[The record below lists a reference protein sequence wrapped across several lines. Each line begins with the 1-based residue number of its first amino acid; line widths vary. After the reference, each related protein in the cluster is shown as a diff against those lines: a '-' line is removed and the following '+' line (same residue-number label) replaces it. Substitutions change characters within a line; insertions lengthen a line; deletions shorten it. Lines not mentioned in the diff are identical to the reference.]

1 MIKIGII
8 GAGRLARIAVLPAL
22 KQIDNIELSGIYNRT
37 FEKAQKLARDFQIP
51 FCYKDLDK
59 FLSQKYGAV
68 LVLSSPEVHK
78 IHVISALQ
86 AGSHV
91 FCEKPLSASLNEV
104 EEMVA
109 ISQKTN
115 KKLMVGFNRRYS
127 PFFSKAK
134 EIFANIQV
142 ELCSVAKHKD
152 SLMKRGLLI
161 DAIHYVDLMRWFCGG
176 KVNYVSAVAE
186 YEDPWKEKTLTAT
199 MKFSTGAIGTL
210 LMNRS
215 SGQWLEISEFHG
227 GKKSVIID
235 YPKKIE
241 VITSCKKEYFDFK
254 TKDWSWAINMPWLT
268 GFVQQFE
275 HFFRCIELGEEVL
288 TSGSDALLTH
298 QLVHQV
304 YISAGLPGLED

>member
-8 GAGRLARIAVLPAL
+8 GAGRLARIAIVPAI

-37 FEKAQKLARDFQIP
+37 FEKAQKLAFDFQIP

-59 FLSQKYGAV
+59 FLSQKYDAV

-78 IHVISALQ
+78 EHVVSALQ

-91 FCEKPLSASLNEV
+91 FCEKPLSTSLNEV
-104 EEMVA
+104 EDMVI
-109 ISQKTN
+109 ISKKT
-115 KKLMVGFNRRYS
+115 KKNLMVGFNRRYS

-152 SLMKRGLLI
+152 SLMRRGLLN
-161 DAIHYVDLMRWFCGG
+161 DAIHYIDLMRWFCGG
-176 KVNYVSAVAE
+176 KVTDVSAVAE
-186 YEDPWKEKTLTAT
+186 YDDPWIEKSLAAT

-215 SGQWLEISEFHG
+215 SGQWLEIAEFHG

-235 YPKKIE
+235 FPKKVE
-241 VITSCKKEYFDFK
+241 VVTSNKKEYFDFQA
-254 TKDWSWAINMPWLT
+254 KDWSWAINMPWLT
-268 GFVQQFE
+268 GFVQEFE
-275 HFFRCIELGEEVL
+275 HFFRCIELGKEVL

-298 QLVHQV
+298 QLVHQI
-304 YISAGLPGLED
+304 YIAAGLPGLED